1 MAAAIINFAI
11 PSAGGEWAVVGPAF
25 MDATQTVA
33 ASLPADEAQ
42 ALIARVAMSIAY
54 GEASSNLLQ
63 PFFILVILPVMDG
76 EASSNL
82 LQPFFILV
90 ILPVMGA
97 GVRVQ
102 ARDVMGYL
110 VIPFVYMS
118 VSIGLLVSYL
128 PL

>member
-1 MAAAIINFAI
+1 
-11 PSAGGEWAVVGPAF
+11 VVGPAF

-33 ASLPADEAQ
+33 ASLPADKAQ

-63 PFFILVILPVMDG
+63 PFFILVILPVM
-76 EASSNL
+76 
-82 LQPFFILV
+82 
-90 ILPVMGA
+90 GA
-97 GVRVQ
+97 GVRVR

-110 VIPFVYMS
+110 VIPFIYMS
-118 VSIGLLVSYL
+118 LAIGLLVSYL